1 MRTSRARA
9 SSGTATASMWEAPS
23 RRPLRAGRR
32 SRAWVCAPAIASSC
46 RAAMTPSA
54 PSASSV
60 SSCRFR
66 WQSSASPPCRTDA
79 MRILSVVG
87 ARPNFM
93 KLAPVDREL
102 VKRGVEHVIV
112 HTGQHYDPGMS
123 DAFFE
128 QLWIPA
134 PDHDLGVGSGSHA
147 QQTAAVMQRLEPV
160 IVELHPDLVLTYGD
174 VNSTVAA
181 ALVAA
186 KLQVR
191 VGHVEAGLRSG
202 DWTMPE
208 EINRVVTD
216 RLSDD
221 APARFEV
228 RGRPYV
234 VVTLHRPANVDDPAV
249 LRELLEALTR
259 LADHVPVLFPV
270 HPRTR
275 ARIED
280 LRLRPPADRR
290 LRLLEPLAY
299 LDMLSLVAKAG
310 LVVTDSGGLQE
321 ETSFLGVPCLTVRPN
336 TERPITCTHGTNRLV
351 QAQRDAIL
359 AAAERGLARRSP
371 ARPVIE
377 RWDGKA
383 AERIARVVCDGERF
397 ALDGGPAAQPQRE
410 PRRAVAIP
418 QPLAS

>member
-1 MRTSRARA
+1 M
-9 SSGTATASMWEAPS
+9 
-23 RRPLRAGRR
+23 
-32 SRAWVCAPAIASSC
+32 
-46 RAAMTPSA
+46 
-54 PSASSV
+54 
-60 SSCRFR
+60 
-66 WQSSASPPCRTDA
+66 
-79 MRILSVVG
+79 
-87 ARPNFM
+87 
-93 KLAPVDREL
+93 
-102 VKRGVEHVIV
+102 H
-112 HTGQHYDPGMS
+112 
-123 DAFFE
+123 
-128 QLWIPA
+128 
-134 PDHDLGVGSGSHA
+134 
-147 QQTAAVMQRLEPV
+147 RLEPV

-191 VGHVEAGLRSG
+191 VGHVEAGLRSR

-216 RLSDD
+216 RLSDLLFLPSRDAAENLEAEGIAVDRMHFVGNVMIDTLCWALPQALAVD
-221 APARFEV
+221 APARFDV
-228 RGRPYV
+228 RGRPYA
-234 VVTLHRPANVDDPAV
+234 VVTLHRPANVDDPTV

-259 LADHVPVLFPV
+259 LADRIAVLFPV

-275 ARIED
+275 ARIEE
-280 LRLRPPADRR
+280 LRVRPSRDRG
-290 LRLLEPLAY
+290 LRLLEPLGY

-351 QAQRDAIL
+351 QAQGDAIL

-377 RWDGKA
+377 RWDGRA

-397 ALDGGPAAQPQRE
+397 ELDGGVPAQPHE

-418 QPLAS
+418 QPLGAE

>member
-1 MRTSRARA
+1 MR
-9 SSGTATASMWEAPS
+9 
-23 RRPLRAGRR
+23 
-32 SRAWVCAPAIASSC
+32 V
-46 RAAMTPSA
+46 
-54 PSASSV
+54 
-60 SSCRFR
+60 
-66 WQSSASPPCRTDA
+66 
-79 MRILSVVG
+79 LSVVG

-128 QLWIPA
+128 ELWIPT
-134 PDHDLGVGSGSHA
+134 PDHHLGVGSGSHA
-147 QQTAAVMQRLEPV
+147 QQTAAVMQRLEPLL
-160 IVELHPDLVLTYGD
+160 VELKPDLVLVYGD

-186 KLQVR
+186 KLQIR

-216 RLSDD
+216 RLSDLLFLPSRD
-221 APARFEV
+221 AALNLSTEGVAPERMHFAGNVMIDTLCWALPQARSLDAAARHGV
-228 RGRPYV
+228 AGRPYA
-234 VVTLHRPANVDDPAV
+234 VVTLHRPSNVDEPSV
-249 LRELLEALTR
+249 LRELLDALGR
-259 LADHVPVLFPV
+259 LAARVPILFPV

-275 ARIED
+275 GRIGE
-280 LRLRPPADRR
+280 LRKLPTGGRK
-290 LRLLEPLAY
+290 LELIDPLGY
-299 LDMLSLVAKAG
+299 LEMLSLVAGSA

-321 ETSFLGVPCLTVRPN
+321 ETTFLGVPCVTVRPN

-351 QAQRDAIL
+351 LPRRDAVL
-359 AAAERGLARRSP
+359 AAAERALARRSP

-377 RWDGKA
+377 RWDGHA
-383 AERIARVVCDGERF
+383 AERIVAVVCDDARF
-397 ALDGGPAAQPQRE
+397 DVDSAAEWPASPA
-410 PRRAVAIP
+410 RRAAAIP
-418 QPLAS
+418 IPLGAS

>member
-1 MRTSRARA
+1 MR
-9 SSGTATASMWEAPS
+9 
-23 RRPLRAGRR
+23 
-32 SRAWVCAPAIASSC
+32 V
-46 RAAMTPSA
+46 
-54 PSASSV
+54 
-60 SSCRFR
+60 
-66 WQSSASPPCRTDA
+66 
-79 MRILSVVG
+79 LSVVG

-128 QLWIPA
+128 ELWIPT
-134 PDHDLGVGSGSHA
+134 PDHHLGVGSGSHA
-147 QQTAAVMQRLEPV
+147 QQTAAVMQRLEPLL
-160 IVELHPDLVLTYGD
+160 VELKPDLVLVYGD

-186 KLQVR
+186 KLQIR

-216 RLSDD
+216 RLSDLLFLPSRD
-221 APARFEV
+221 AALNLSTEGVAPERMHFAGNVMIDTLCWALPQARSLDAAARHGV
-228 RGRPYV
+228 AGRPYA
-234 VVTLHRPANVDDPAV
+234 VVTLHRPSNVDEASV
-249 LRELLEALTR
+249 LRELLDALGR
-259 LADHVPVLFPV
+259 LAARVPILFPV

-275 ARIED
+275 SRIAE
-280 LRLRPPADRR
+280 LRKLPTGGRK
-290 LRLLEPLAY
+290 LELLDPLGY
-299 LDMLSLVAKAG
+299 LEMLSLVAGSA

-321 ETSFLGVPCLTVRPN
+321 ETTFLGVPCVTVRPN

-351 QAQRDAIL
+351 LPRRDAVL
-359 AAAERGLARRSP
+359 AAAERALARRSP

-377 RWDGKA
+377 RWDGHA
-383 AERIARVVCDGERF
+383 AERIVAVVCDDARF
-397 ALDGGPAAQPQRE
+397 DVDSAAESPASPA
-410 PRRAVAIP
+410 RRAAAIP
-418 QPLAS
+418 IPLGAS

>member
-1 MRTSRARA
+1 MR
-9 SSGTATASMWEAPS
+9 
-23 RRPLRAGRR
+23 
-32 SRAWVCAPAIASSC
+32 V
-46 RAAMTPSA
+46 
-54 PSASSV
+54 
-60 SSCRFR
+60 
-66 WQSSASPPCRTDA
+66 
-79 MRILSVVG
+79 LSVVG

-102 VKRGVEHVIV
+102 ARRGVEHVIV

-147 QQTAAVMQRLEPV
+147 QQTAAVMQRLEPI
-160 IVELHPDLVLTYGD
+160 IVELRPDLVLVYGD
-174 VNSTVAA
+174 VNSTLAA

-186 KLQVR
+186 KLRVR

-208 EINRVVTD
+208 EINRVVAD
-216 RLSDD
+216 RLSELLFLPSRD
-221 APARFEV
+221 AAQNLAAEGVPPERMHFVGNVMIDTLCWALPQAQALGSPARYDV
-228 RGRPYV
+228 ADRPYA
-234 VVTLHRPANVDDPAV
+234 VVTLHRPSNVDDPAV
-249 LRELLEALTR
+249 LRELLDALTR
-259 LADHVPVLFPV
+259 LAGRVAVLFPV

-275 ARIED
+275 KRIHE
-280 LRLRPPADRR
+280 LGHRPFGGHGP
-290 LRLLEPLAY
+290 RLLDPLGY
-299 LDMLSLVAKAG
+299 LDMLSLVAGAA

-351 QAQRDAIL
+351 LPQREPIV
-359 AAAERGLARRSP
+359 AAAERALGRRSP

-377 RWDGKA
+377 RWDGRA
-383 AERIARVVCDGERF
+383 AERIVRVVCDGEAF
-397 ALDGGPAAQPQRE
+397 DVDGAAAAPPHV
-410 PRRAVAIP
+410 PRRAAAIP
-418 QPLAS
+418 QPLGVG